1 MIFFDPQVVGRS
13 VLREM
18 FRSTYAQITKGNE
31 MWNQLACPQ
40 GSQYAWDLNSTYVH
54 EPPFFK
60 TMTKDPPGVP
70 SVKDAYCLL
79 NFGDSITTDHISPAG
94 NINKDSPAAKYLMEH
109 GVDRKDFNSYGS
121 RRGND
126 EVMARGTFANIRI
139 VNKFLKGEVGPRTL
153 HIPSQ
158 ETMFIYDA
166 AQVSMLSTLICIQ
179 FFPTRTVTSA
189 FFLWKLRKKW
199 TPAFCHRGDENRWI
213 VWPWLL
219 ALVMIEFLTVVRS
232 IVLQLSF

>member
-1 MIFFDPQVVGRS
+1 MIPISHHFVPMICFDPQVVGRS
-13 VLREM
+13 VLPEM
-18 FRSTYAQITKGNE
+18 FRSTYAKITKGNE

-40 GSQYAWDLNSTYVH
+40 GSQYAWDPNSTYVH

-158 ETMFIYDA
+158 ENMFIYDA

-189 FFLWKLRKKW
+189 FFLRKLRKK
-199 TPAFCHRGDENRWI
+199 
-213 VWPWLL
+213 
-219 ALVMIEFLTVVRS
+219 
-232 IVLQLSF
+232 